1 MIRTVTIPLV
11 EYENMKS
18 NLEAIEKRLMDNS
31 TLLEFHLH
39 THNPYSYR
47 TYRILDISKDE
58 LFKNITKRIDQL
70 EVENTNLRFN
80 KIPLAKK
87 KKFFQKLFK
96 IN

>member
-31 TLLEFHLH
+31 TLLEFHWR
-39 THNPYSYR
+39 TDNPYSYR
-47 TYRILDISKDE
+47 TYRILDISKDD
-58 LFKNITKRIDQL
+58 LLKNLTKRVDQL
-70 EVENTNLRFN
+70 EVENTNLRLI
-80 KIPLAKK
+80 KIPPAKSK
-87 KKFFQKLFK
+87 TFFQKLFK